1 MSLKNNK
8 AVIILSIVSL
18 ILIVLP
24 FLFKPFADRSYKEM
38 LESLPEFSG
47 ITMFSKEKI
56 TSQIE
61 EDHYTFFISDKAS
74 YNKYEKMNFKLG
86 VVDKK
91 RGVLTTNVT
100 PIIKIYNEKNELLK
114 NIFNQETA
122 EMTFNE
128 ELNVFEYELYLKDI
142 LYEGVLIAKVSFDT
156 TPFTQVITQEI
167 SITVVAEKSTY
178 FLPHSYAFLGL
189 DSKEILSL
197 RKILST
203 NGQEA
208 NFSEITKW
216 FDLLNTDAIMMP
228 SAITKIFEIDDKAWD
243 MEKLKESKSLAK
255 TFSQT
260 GQDVALWIQALEME
274 SLDNSKYNYTLSR
287 NVGKSIKDRSVI
299 SLSDQKR
306 KEELQLI
313 FEDHMKDQNV
323 DFVGFSRVFFD
334 NYHEE
339 LFQEFSQTFKTPLP
353 NISESFSVW
362 KEYQAVAYFRE
373 LINSADKEKPVFFI
387 FTGEELGSNPRFLDM
402 AFATG
407 VDFIFLDLS
416 VSIKNLATQF
426 EMINKDNILDKYKDR
441 IVLSYCLNY
450 NNLVSGQSSA
460 VDNWVSYNLSL
471 YNDYGVNTIRIKDF
485 YRAMFG
491 NRGSYLAYEWMLAVG
506 DLVGQWKQSKRAYPL
521 TQKYITSTV
530 EVSNIIEL
538 TIEFQNISSQSIS
551 NISVDLLPLVD
562 TDKKNIL
569 SISELLEGEIYRT
582 NMIISNIQ
590 FKQSLLK
597 KRARFMGIKSSFR
610 QKQLENNKIQERIH
624 MISFIDPNVEKD
636 QILSVEDDFNEQMKR
651 AKEQELKSMEEEVVR
666 QTELSNQLLTET
678 RLLEEQRE
686 EKKLE
691 ENKGKEEDKKPL
703 SFWERRKLKKSK

>member
-8 AVIILSIVSL
+8 AVIILSTVSL
-18 ILIVLP
+18 ILILLP
-24 FLFKPFADRSYKEM
+24 FLFKPFADKSYQEM
-38 LESLPEFSG
+38 LNSFPEFSA

-56 TSQIE
+56 TSQME
-61 EDHYTFFISDKAS
+61 EEQYTFFVSDKVS

-100 PIIKIYNEKNELLK
+100 PIIKIYNKKNELLK
-114 NIFNQETA
+114 NIFNQETFK
-122 EMTFNE
+122 MTFNE
-128 ELNVFEYELYLKDI
+128 ELNVFEYELYLKDV
-142 LYEGVLIAKVSFDT
+142 LYEGALIAKVSFET
-156 TPFTQVITQEI
+156 SPFTQVITQEI
-167 SITVVAEKSTY
+167 SITVVTENATF
-178 FLPHSYAFLGL
+178 FLPKSYAFLGV

-203 NGQEA
+203 NGQETS
-208 NFSEITKW
+208 FSEITKW

-228 SAITKIFEIDDKAWD
+228 SAITKKFEEDNVVWD
-243 MEKLKESKSLAK
+243 MKKLKESKSLAK

-274 SLDNSKYNYTLSR
+274 SLDNSKYKYTLSK
-287 NVGKSIKDRSVI
+287 NIGKNIQDRSVI

-323 DFVGFSRVFFD
+323 DFVGFSRVFFN

-339 LFQEFSQTFKTPLP
+339 LFQEFSHSFNEFVP
-353 NISESFSVW
+353 NISEAFGIW

-373 LINSADKEKPVFFI
+373 LIHSTDKKKPIFLI
-387 FTGEELGSNPRFLDM
+387 FTGEELSSNPRFLDM
-402 AFATG
+402 AFATE
-407 VDFIFLDLS
+407 VDFVFLDLS

-426 EMINKDNILDKYKDR
+426 DMINKNNVLDKYKDR
-441 IVLSYCLNY
+441 IILSYCLNY

-460 VDNWVSYNLSL
+460 LDNWVNYNLSL

-506 DLVGQWKQSKRAYPL
+506 DLVGKWKQSKSAYPL
-521 TQKYITSTV
+521 EQKYITSTV
-530 EVSNIIEL
+530 EISDTIEL

-569 SISELLEGEIYRT
+569 AISELLEGEIYRT